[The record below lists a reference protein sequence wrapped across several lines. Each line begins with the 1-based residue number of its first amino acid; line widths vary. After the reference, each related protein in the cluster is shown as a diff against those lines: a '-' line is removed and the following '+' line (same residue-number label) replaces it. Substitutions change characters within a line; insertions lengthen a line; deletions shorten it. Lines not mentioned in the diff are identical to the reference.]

1 MDDASGRFFCFGDGD
16 RGVETVQLLPQMVCE
31 ELRAKCMLK

>member
-16 RGVETVQLLPQMVCE
+16 RGVETVQLLPQMVCVNSFMPS
-31 ELRAKCMLK
+31 AC